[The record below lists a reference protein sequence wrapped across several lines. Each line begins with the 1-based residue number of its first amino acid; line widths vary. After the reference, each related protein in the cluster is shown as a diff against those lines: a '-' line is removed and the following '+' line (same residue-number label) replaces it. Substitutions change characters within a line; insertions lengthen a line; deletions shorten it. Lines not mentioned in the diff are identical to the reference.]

1 METLWMTIGL
11 NWETNYQYI
20 LNEKFYFI
28 LFFRL
33 SLFKKKNQNIIKLG
47 NQVA

>member
-1 METLWMTIGL
+1 MIDETIGL

-20 LNEKFYFI
+20 LNEKF
-28 LFFRL
+28 FFFFL
-33 SLFKKKNQNIIKLG
+33 GYHYLKKKNQNIIKLG

>member
-1 METLWMTIGL
+1 MIDEAVGL

-20 LNEKFYFI
+20 LNEKFFLGYHY
-28 LFFRL
+28 L
-33 SLFKKKNQNIIKLG
+33 KKKNQNIIKLG